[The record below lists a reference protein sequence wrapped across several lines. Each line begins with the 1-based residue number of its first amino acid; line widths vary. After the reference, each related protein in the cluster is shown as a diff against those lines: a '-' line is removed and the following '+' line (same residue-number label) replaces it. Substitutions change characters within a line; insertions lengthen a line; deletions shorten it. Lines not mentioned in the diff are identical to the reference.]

1 MRCLR
6 VFLTAAVVSLAL
18 CVQAQQVRVKDL
30 TRLEGVRANQ
40 LVGYGLVV
48 GLEGSG
54 DSKQTVFTVQSMV
67 SMLSRLG
74 IDVPT
79 EQVKVKNVAAVMVTA
94 ELPQF
99 ARNGDAIDVQVSSL
113 GDARSLQG
121 GTLLQT
127 PLRAADQQVYAVA
140 QGAISIGGFGAAGKT
155 ASVTRNHQT
164 VGRIPNGALVEREV
178 EMRMTNGATLSL
190 VLKHPDFTTASRIAS
205 AVQEAC
211 GVRAVADDAG
221 RVKVDIPV
229 SDQSAPTAFIARVQE
244 VNLEAPSVNR
254 VVINERTGTIVIGG
268 TVRLSP
274 VAIAHGGITVT
285 VADRQMVS
293 QPGPLS
299 DGKTTKTTDTELTV
313 SEETATTSLL
323 GGESSVEDLVR
334 ALNAIRA
341 TPRDIIAILQAI
353 KQAGGL
359 QAELVI
365 L

>member
-1 MRCLR
+1 MRCVPALWITTL
-6 VFLTAAVVSLAL
+6 FCLAIAS
-18 CVQAQQVRVKDL
+18 QAQQVRVKDL
-30 TRLEGVRANQ
+30 TRIEGVRSNQ

-48 GLEGSG
+48 GLDGSG

-67 SMLSRLG
+67 SMLSRMG

-99 ARNGDAIDVQVSSL
+99 ARNGDTIDVQVSSL

-140 QGAISIGGFGAAGKT
+140 QGAISIGGFGASGKT
-155 ASVTRNHQT
+155 ASVTKNHLT

-178 EMRMTNGATLSL
+178 EMRISNGATLSL
-190 VLKHPDFTTASRIAS
+190 VLKQPDFTTASRIAA
-205 AVQEAC
+205 AVHESC

-221 RVKVDIPV
+221 RVKVDIPA
-229 SDQSAPTAFIARVQE
+229 SEQSAPTAFIARVQE
-244 VNLEAPSVNR
+244 VRLEAPSVNR
-254 VVINERTGTIVIGG
+254 VVINERTGTVVIGG

-274 VAIAHGGITVT
+274 VAISHGGITVT
-285 VADRQMVS
+285 VADRQKVS

-299 DGKTTKTTDTELTV
+299 KGNTTKTTDTELTV
-313 SEETATTSLL
+313 AEENATTTML